1 MHREGYHGAML
12 LVLFLVMLTI
22 QVRRTR
28 DLLFCDGRRSGE
40 KGLTMAKF
48 AT

>member
-22 QVRRTR
+22 QVRRAN
-28 DLLFCDGRRSGE
+28 DFFFL
-40 KGLTMAKF
+40 
-48 AT
+48 